1 MGAQASRA
9 FVLNAAPN
17 GGYLYGE
24 PGTMSEKSQHV
35 QSLLRAL
42 SGNGVRH
49 YGKPSVLAERRQLL
63 RMSDC

>member
-17 GGYLYGE
+17 GGYLHGE

-42 SGNGVRH
+42 SGNGARH
-49 YGKPSVLAERRQLL
+49 Y
-63 RMSDC
+63 